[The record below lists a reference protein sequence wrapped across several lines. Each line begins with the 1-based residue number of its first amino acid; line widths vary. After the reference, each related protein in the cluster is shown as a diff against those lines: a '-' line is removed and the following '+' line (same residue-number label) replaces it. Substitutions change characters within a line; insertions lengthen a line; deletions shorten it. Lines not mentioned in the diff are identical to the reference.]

1 MIIRHPSIQRSRG
14 PSHLAVVRYQRG
26 VALVVALVFIVALA
40 GIALLSAR
48 SALMGESVS
57 RNQLDIQV
65 ARQSAEAALRD
76 AEKDLLLPSGS
87 APAGA
92 VCPRGDDRPVLN
104 QIARFSTAC
113 RRGQCSLSDSARLA
127 ADFSTASPTSVGE
140 AWWPVA
146 QGGQWNNTVATK
158 PSRGSAGTCANFD
171 GAVPLGTF
179 TGTAAISGVARQ
191 PEYLIEPIRRGES
204 FFFRITARGFGYRLG
219 TEVVLQSYFLVPPL

>member
-1 MIIRHPSIQRSRG
+1 MSRLSASS
-14 PSHLAVVRYQRG
+14 PFPRQRG

-40 GIALLSAR
+40 GLALLSAR
-48 SALMGESVS
+48 AALVGESVS
-57 RNQLDIQV
+57 RNQLDLQV
-65 ARQSAEAALRD
+65 ARQAAEAALRD
-76 AEKDLLLPSGS
+76 AEKDLLLPEGG

-92 VCPRGDDRPVLN
+92 VCSRGTDRPVLN

-113 RRGQCSLSDSARLA
+113 RRGQCSLAEGARLTA
-127 ADFSTASPTSVGE
+127 NFATASASAVGE

-146 QGGQWNNTVATK
+146 QGGQWNNAASTK
-158 PSRGSAGTCANFD
+158 PSAGNATACTTFD

-179 TGTAAISGVARQ
+179 TGSAAVAGVARQ

-204 FFFRITARGFGYRLG
+204 FFFRITARGFGYRTG